1 MSFKLIAD
9 TFSVARDSDHFVQ
22 LKNLKK
28 PRSGDQIWLAI
39 EIVGDSKYAR
49 STTQSIIDTMED
61 EFFEKSELNIYERFE
76 KSLKEVN
83 IIINSLKEKRKKSFG
98 QVNAIIAVF
107 SGDELHLTQCNSAEA
122 YLIRNNKFSM
132 ISEGLDGRSEDLF
145 VNIASG
151 ELRSD
156 DKLLFST
163 ARLLRLATHSQI
175 VQLFSDGVAEAVE
188 ATRELI
194 IGDEEISLGVIAIH
208 TKLIQKSTTQPSQV
222 SNNKYLLEFKKIA
235 NKVFNFVM
243 DKIGKKKSNVDKKNI
258 LIAIGAGFVILVLS
272 ITFLMNSQRDKAVR
286 EEYRLKITNLH
297 QQLQVANTKGYAN
310 GKEEANT
317 ILTKVE
323 KESRDILAANY
334 FRPEAL
340 ALLEKVQDARDNINN
355 TSRLKKVA
363 PYIDLTK
370 KDSSVKTVGFVNL
383 DDNFYVYEFSR
394 LFKVI
399 LDQVLDPKVIDSN
412 EIILAGSSM
421 EDYDILVFLT
431 KSGRIIEYNNGQ
443 VKFAG
448 TADQAWRAGIDIA
461 SYGKNIYILSPEKN
475 QIYKYS
481 RLRTQYSSGAEYNT
495 DADLKN
501 AISMTVDGNIYILN
515 KGGTIVKIYKS
526 KQEPFKVEDMAVSIA
541 DATQIFTSPQLD
553 NLYLLD
559 PKNKRVV
566 ILDKSKS
573 GISRYYGQIVFDK
586 LDNIKEI
593 YVEDSE
599 KKLYILTDKEIYKTD
614 I

>member
-22 LKNLKK
+22 LKTLKK
-28 PRSGDQIWLAI
+28 PRSTDQVWLAI
-39 EIVGDSKYAR
+39 EIIGDSKYAR
-49 STTQSIIDTMED
+49 STAQSIIDTMED
-61 EFFEKSELNIYERFE
+61 EFFVKSELNIYERFE
-76 KSLKEVN
+76 KALKEVN
-83 IIINSLKEKRKKSFG
+83 IIIGSLRAKRKKSFG

-107 SGDELHLTQCNSAEA
+107 SSNELHLTQCNSAEA

-132 ISEGLDGRSEDLF
+132 ISEGLDGRSDDLF

-175 VQLFSDGVAEAVE
+175 VHLFSDGVAEAVE

-194 IGDEEISLGVIAIH
+194 MGDEEVSLGVIAIH
-208 TKLIQKSTTQPSQV
+208 TKLIQKSTTQPRPINQ
-222 SNNKYLLEFKKIA
+222 NKYLIELKKIA
-235 NKVFNFVM
+235 NKAINFLM
-243 DKIGKKKSNVDKKNI
+243 SKISKKKSNVDKKNI
-258 LIAIGAGFVILVLS
+258 LIAIGAVAVVLILS
-272 ITFLMNSQRDKAVR
+272 ISFLMNSQRDKAIR
-286 EEYRLKITNLH
+286 AEYRLKITNLH
-297 QQLQVANTKGYAN
+297 KQLQVATTKGYAN
-310 GKEEANT
+310 NKESANT

-323 KESRDILAANY
+323 KESRDILTANY
-334 FRPEAL
+334 FRAEAL
-340 ALLEKVQDARDNINN
+340 ALLEKVQDARDSINN

-370 KDSSVKTVGFVNL
+370 KDSKVKAAGFINL
-383 DDNFYVYEFSR
+383 DDNFYVYEFSK
-394 LFKVI
+394 LFKII
-399 LDQVLDPKVIDSN
+399 LDQVLDPKTIDST
-412 EIILAGSSM
+412 EVILSGTAM
-421 EDYDILVFLT
+421 EDHDILVFLT

-443 VKFAG
+443 VKFAS
-448 TADQAWRAGIDIA
+448 TADQAWRSGIDIE
-461 SYGKNIYILSPEKN
+461 SYGKNIYLLSPDKN

-481 RLRTQYSSGAEYNT
+481 RLRSKYSSGTEYNG

-501 AISMTVDGNIYILN
+501 AISMTIDGNIYVLK
-515 KGGTIVKIYKS
+515 KGGTIIKIYKS
-526 KQEPFKVEDMAVSIA
+526 KQEPFKIEDLAVSIE

-573 GISRYYGQIVFDK
+573 GISRYYGQVVFNK
-586 LDNIKEI
+586 LDNIKQI
-593 YVEDSE
+593 YVENNE

>member
-297 QQLQVANTKGYAN
+297 QQLQV
-310 GKEEANT
+310 
-317 ILTKVE
+317 
-323 KESRDILAANY
+323 
-334 FRPEAL
+334 
-340 ALLEKVQDARDNINN
+340 
-355 TSRLKKVA
+355 
-363 PYIDLTK
+363 
-370 KDSSVKTVGFVNL
+370 
-383 DDNFYVYEFSR
+383 
-394 LFKVI
+394 
-399 LDQVLDPKVIDSN
+399 SN
-412 EIILAGSSM
+412 
-421 EDYDILVFLT
+421 
-431 KSGRIIEYNNGQ
+431 KSH
-443 VKFAG
+443 
-448 TADQAWRAGIDIA
+448 
-461 SYGKNIYILSPEKN
+461 
-475 QIYKYS
+475 
-481 RLRTQYSSGAEYNT
+481 
-495 DADLKN
+495 
-501 AISMTVDGNIYILN
+501 
-515 KGGTIVKIYKS
+515 
-526 KQEPFKVEDMAVSIA
+526 
-541 DATQIFTSPQLD
+541 
-553 NLYLLD
+553 
-559 PKNKRVV
+559 
-566 ILDKSKS
+566 
-573 GISRYYGQIVFDK
+573 
-586 LDNIKEI
+586 
-593 YVEDSE
+593 
-599 KKLYILTDKEIYKTD
+599 
-614 I
+614 